1 MNPLGSAAPPMRAFS
16 ARSVRIPENA
26 RGYEPPTLMLR
37 RTYLIAL
44 AILVAAFVALH
55 PCLGAAGFC
64 DPGGAPHATQAHAAP
79 SVDPSAAASLA
90 LVASFALAL
99 AAFLRPVS
107 DRRPDQAY
115 LSPDPHPP
123 RPPQSR

>member
-1 MNPLGSAAPPMRAFS
+1 VNRETA
-16 ARSVRIPENA
+16 SVKTSEGVSRE
-26 RGYEPPTLMLR
+26 REGYELPTLTLR
-37 RTYLIAL
+37 RTCLIAL

-55 PCLGAAGFC
+55 PYLGAAGFC

-79 SVDPSAAASLA
+79 SVDPSAAASTA
-90 LVASFALAL
+90 LVAASAALAL
-99 AAFLRPVS
+99 GAFLRPSS

-123 RPPQSR
+123 RPLPSR

>member
-1 MNPLGSAAPPMRAFS
+1 VSRDH
-16 ARSVRIPENA
+16 E
-26 RGYEPPTLMLR
+26 GYELLTLTLR

-55 PCLGAAGFC
+55 PCLGAAGLC

-79 SVDPSAAASLA
+79 SVDPSAAASMA
-90 LVASFALAL
+90 LVASSAALAL
-99 AAFLRPVS
+99 AAFLRPAS
-107 DRRPDQAY
+107 DQRPDQAY

-123 RPPQSR
+123 QPLPSR